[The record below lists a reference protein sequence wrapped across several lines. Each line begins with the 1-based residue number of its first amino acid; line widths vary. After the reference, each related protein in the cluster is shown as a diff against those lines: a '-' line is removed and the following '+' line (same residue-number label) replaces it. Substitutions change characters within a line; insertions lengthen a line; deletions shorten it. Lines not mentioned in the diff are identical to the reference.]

1 MPPVRSPAALYLL
14 FMDNKRNTAVAM
26 PSVTARPEIIF
37 YHVAPRAARESII
50 RRGLN
55 SAAFSDRYW
64 NEEFGTPLGN
74 YLWRSQEDAVD
85 WAAQPTPQDVWA
97 VDISTYIDELQPDDC
112 GPNID
117 DYGDSYYIEGPIA
130 PKALRGLIASTT

>member
-1 MPPVRSPAALYLL
+1 
-14 FMDNKRNTAVAM
+14 MDNKRNKSTDAVATSSA
-26 PSVTARPEIIF
+26 PARPEIIF

-74 YLWRSQEDAVD
+74 YLWRSQEDALD
-85 WAAQPTPQDVWA
+85 WAAQLTPQDVWA
-97 VDISTYIDELQPDDC
+97 VDISAYINELQPDDC

-130 PKALRGLIASTT
+130 PEALRDLIASIT